1 MRRTLPAR
9 VAVAAGSTAVLAIA
23 FAVPSV
29 ANAAETGGRHVL
41 NGTPAWAAQ
50 AARVGAVPSTAGLS
64 FKVVLNLR
72 DEAGAE
78 ALATAVATPGSA
90 SYHKYVTAAQWR
102 SRFAPTDAQVAQ
114 VTSWLKSQGLK
125 IGQVPAN
132 HRYVTVT
139 GSTADVN
146 KAFGTSMSHFKYRG
160 RTETAPAGALSVPT
174 NLAGLVAGVSGLDS
188 TLRAVPSTST
198 GGNSTHSVSTDKATA
213 STNVTSDDTLPGPPA
228 AFVNSGPCSSY
239 YGEKTATGLP
249 TLPGVTNPM
258 PYVVCGY
265 KPGQIRSAYGEDT
278 LLKAGYD
285 GRGATVAIIDAFAS
299 PTILSDAQT
308 YAKRNDPSHPLRGYQ
323 FSQSLPAS
331 YNSIDECGGNGWYG
345 EETLDVEAVHATA
358 PQANILYVGGASC
371 LDSDLNSALNT
382 VVDNQLA
389 MVVSN
394 SYGDAGEPTSLADV
408 ADSHQS
414 AIQAAAEGI
423 SLLFSSGD
431 NGDEIAD
438 LGYRTVDYEASDPY
452 VTAVGGTSLAI
463 KSDGS
468 YGWEQ
473 GWGTGKSTL
482 TNGAWT
488 PASPAYVYGGGGGG
502 GTSQLFKQ
510 PKYQKG
516 VVPASISNYF
526 GKGAYRAVPDV
537 AMDADPQTGFLVGE
551 TQEFPDG
558 STKYS
563 EYRIGGTSLASP
575 LFAGEVALAD
585 QVAGGSLGFLNPAM
599 YKLADTPTFNDIAS
613 TGVTQAVVRVD
624 YVNGVDASGGLRT
637 TARTINQTG
646 TIFTRKGYDDVTGVG
661 TPNGVNFFVGIAAGK
676 KLGGGGG
683 GGGGVGGGIKHTG
696 PVTVAQPLR

>member
-1 MRRTLPAR
+1 MRRTLSAR

-23 FAVPSV
+23 FAAPSV

-41 NGTPAWAAQ
+41 NGKPAWAAQ
-50 AARVGAVPSTAGLS
+50 AARVGAVPASTGLS

-78 ALATAVATPGSA
+78 ALATAVATPGNA

-114 VTSWLKSQGLK
+114 VTGWLKSQGFK

-132 HRYVTVT
+132 HRYVTVS
-139 GSTADVN
+139 GSTSAVN
-146 KAFGTSMSHFKYRG
+146 KAFGTSMSHFKYKG
-160 RTETAPAGALSVPT
+160 RTETAPASALSVPT
-174 NLAGLVAGVSGLDS
+174 NIAGLVAGVSGLDS
-188 TLRAVPSTST
+188 TLRAVPSATT
-198 GGNSTHSVSTDKATA
+198 GNTTHSVSTDKATP
-213 STNVTSDDTLPGPPA
+213 STKVTSDDTLPGPPA
-228 AFVNSGPCSSY
+228 VFINSGPCSSY
-239 YGEKTATGLP
+239 YGEKKATGLP
-249 TLPGVTNPM
+249 NLPGVTNPM

-265 KPGQIRSAYGEDT
+265 KPGQIRSAYGEDK
-278 LLKAGYD
+278 LLKSGYD
-285 GRGATVAIIDAFAS
+285 GRGTTVAIIDAFAS

-308 YAKRNDPSHPLRGYQ
+308 YAQRNDPSHPLRGYQ
-323 FSQSLPAS
+323 FSQSLPTT

-358 PQANILYVGGASC
+358 PQSNILYVGGASC
-371 LDSDLNSALNT
+371 YDSDLNSALNT

-389 MVVSN
+389 QVVSN
-394 SYGDAGEPTSLADV
+394 SYGDAGEPTSIADV

-431 NGDEIAD
+431 NGDEVAD
-438 LGYRTVDYEASDPY
+438 LGYRTADYEASDPY
-452 VTAVGGTSLAI
+452 VTAVGGTSLAV

-482 TNGAWT
+482 VNGAWS
-488 PASPAYVYGGGGGG
+488 PASPAYVYGGGGG
-502 GTSQLFKQ
+502 TSQLFKQ
-510 PKYQKG
+510 PAYQKG

-526 GKGAYRAVPDV
+526 GKGDYRAEPDV

-551 TQEFPDG
+551 TQQFPDG
-558 STKYS
+558 TNKYS

-585 QVAGGSLGFLNPAM
+585 QVYGGSLGFLNPAM
-599 YKLADTPTFNDIAS
+599 YKLAGTSTFNDIAS
-613 TGVTQAVVRVD
+613 TGVTQAEVRVD
-624 YVNGVDASGGLRT
+624 YVNGIDASGGLRT

-661 TPNGVNFFVGIAAGK
+661 TPNGVNFFVGITASK
-676 KLGGGGG
+676 KLGTGG
-683 GGGGVGGGIKHTG
+683 GGGGVKHTG
-696 PVTVAQPLR
+696 PVGTAKPLR

>member
-1 MRRTLPAR
+1 MRRTLSAR
-9 VAVAAGSTAVLAIA
+9 VAIAAGSSAVLAIA
-23 FAVPSV
+23 FAAPSV

-41 NGTPAWAAQ
+41 NGKPAWAAQ
-50 AARVGAVPSTAGLS
+50 AARVGAVPASTGLN

-78 ALATAVATPGSA
+78 ALATAVATPGNA
-90 SYHKYVTAAQWR
+90 NYHKYVTAAQWR

-125 IGQVPAN
+125 IGQIPAN
-132 HRYVTVT
+132 HRYVTVS
-139 GSTADVN
+139 GSTAQVN
-146 KAFGTSMSHFKYRG
+146 KAFGASMSHFKYKG
-160 RTETAPAGALSVPT
+160 RTETAPSAALSVPT
-174 NLAGLVAGVSGLDS
+174 NIAGLVAGVSGLDS

-198 GGNSTHSVSTDKATA
+198 GNTTHSVSTDKATA
-213 STNVTSDDTLPGPPA
+213 STKVTSDDTLPGPPDV
-228 AFVNSGPCSSY
+228 FINSGPCSSY
-239 YGEKTATGLP
+239 YGEKKATGLP

-265 KPGQIRSAYGEDT
+265 KPGQIRSAYGEDR

-308 YAKRNDPSHPLRGYQ
+308 YAQRNDPSHPLRGYQ

-371 LDSDLNSALNT
+371 YDSDLNSALNT

-431 NGDEIAD
+431 NGDEVAD
-438 LGYRTVDYEASDPY
+438 LGYRTVDYEASDPF
-452 VTAVGGTSLAI
+452 VTAVGGTSLAV

-488 PASPAYVYGGGGGG
+488 PAAPAYVYGGGGG
-502 GTSQLFKQ
+502 TSQLFTQ
-510 PKYQKG
+510 PAYQKG

-526 GKGAYRAVPDV
+526 GKGDYRAVPDV

-551 TQEFPDG
+551 TQAFPDG

-563 EYRIGGTSLASP
+563 EYRIGGTSLSSP

-585 QVAGGSLGFLNPAM
+585 QVVGGPLGFLNPAM
-599 YKLADTPTFNDIAS
+599 YKLAGTPTFNDIAS
-613 TGVTQAVVRVD
+613 TGVSQAEVRVD
-624 YVNGVDASGGLRT
+624 FVNGVDASGGLRT

-661 TPNGVNFFVGIAAGK
+661 TPNGVSFFIGITASK
-676 KLGGGGG
+676 KLGV
-683 GGGGVGGGIKHTG
+683 GGGGVGGGIKHG
-696 PVTVAQPLR
+696 APVTAAKPLR

>member
-23 FAVPSV
+23 FAVPST
-29 ANAAETGGRHVL
+29 ANAAESGGRHVL
-41 NGTPAWAAQ
+41 NGKPAWAAQ
-50 AARVGAVPSTAGLS
+50 AARVGAVPASTGLN

-90 SYHKYVTAAQWR
+90 NYHKYVTAAQWR

-114 VTSWLKSQGLK
+114 VTGWLKSQGFK
-125 IGQVPAN
+125 IGQIPAN
-132 HRYVTVT
+132 HRYVTVS
-139 GSTADVN
+139 GSTSAVN
-146 KAFGTSMSHFKYRG
+146 KAFATSMSHFKYKG

-174 NLAGLVAGVSGLDS
+174 NIAGLVAGVSGLDS

-198 GGNSTHSVSTDKATA
+198 GNTTHSVSTDKATA
-213 STNVTSDDTLPGPPA
+213 TTAVHGDDTLPGPPA
-228 AFVNSGPCSSY
+228 VFLNSGPCSSY
-239 YGEKTATGLP
+239 YGEKKATGLP

-265 KPGQIRSAYGEDT
+265 KPGQIRSAYGEDQ
-278 LLKAGYD
+278 LLKSGYD
-285 GRGATVAIIDAFAS
+285 GRGATVAIIDAYAS

-323 FSQSLPAS
+323 FAQSLPAS

-358 PQANILYVGGASC
+358 PQANILYVGAASC
-371 LDSDLNSALNT
+371 SDADLNSAMNT

-394 SYGDAGEPTSLADV
+394 SYGEAGEPTSLADV
-408 ADSHQS
+408 ADDHQT

-423 SLLFSSGD
+423 TVLFSSGD
-431 NGDEIAD
+431 NGDEINDPAVKQ
-438 LGYRTVDYEASDPY
+438 RSVDYEASDPY
-452 VTAVGGTSLAI
+452 VTGVGGTSLAVN
-463 KSDGS
+463 SDGS

-488 PASPAYVYGGGGGG
+488 PASPAYVYGGGGG
-502 GTSQLFKQ
+502 TSQLFKQ
-510 PKYQKG
+510 PAYQKG

-551 TQEFPDG
+551 TQAFPDG
-558 STKYS
+558 STKYA

-575 LFAGEVALAD
+575 LFAGEVAIAD

-599 YKLADTPTFNDIAS
+599 YKLAGSTTFNDIAS
-613 TGVTQAVVRVD
+613 TGVTQAEVRVD
-624 YVNGVDASGGLRT
+624 FVNGIDASDGLRT

-661 TPNGVNFFVGIAAGK
+661 TPNGVNFFVGITASK
-676 KLGGGGG
+676 KLGS
-683 GGGGVGGGIKHTG
+683 GGVGGGIKHTG